1 MKIYHRLFRKRTL
14 TTFENKNKRN
24 STTKKPMYESHR

>member
-1 MKIYHRLFRKRTL
+1 MKIRYRLFRKRTL

-24 STTKKPMYESHR
+24 STTKKPMYELHR